1 MLKGL
6 FIIYTSGKNEENMLA
21 LGYVVFGHL
30 KIVCISGMLKIAVL
44 CPPFL
49 QLINVEGYCWHVQTF
64 SP

>member
-1 MLKGL
+1 M
-6 FIIYTSGKNEENMLA
+6 SGKNEENMLA

-30 KIVCISGMLKIAVL
+30 KSVCISGILKIAVL